1 MKYLIISLFAI
12 LTFYSC
18 SYPGVDIS
26 DIRVYVSYEQG
37 KLTGEVAGENT
48 SSISE
53 CGFIVNSRVYKCSG
67 LDNFS
72 LELEIESPYNTRAY
86 VVAEGL
92 TIYSDYL

>member
-37 KLTGEVAGENT
+37 KLTGALNNIT
-48 SSISE
+48 
-53 CGFIVNSRVYKCSG
+53 
-67 LDNFS
+67 LD
-72 LELEIESPYNTRAY
+72 LVGKIQ
-86 VVAEGL
+86 
-92 TIYSDYL
+92 

>member
-37 KLTGEVAGENT
+37 KLTGEVSGENT

-53 CGFIVNSRVYKCSG
+53 CGFIVNSKVYKCSG

-72 LELEIESPYNTRAY
+72 LEIESPYNTRAY

-92 TIYSDYL
+92 TIYSDNL